1 VSTDVRTRRIAVVAD
16 SLLDELLET
25 LGTGGWGVI
34 QLPPAGLDAETTA
47 EWIEQVAEHVSE
59 FQRTGYEVVL
69 ADDGRSAPALT
80 AALESLGTPPIA
92 AYGG

>member
-1 VSTDVRTRRIAVVAD
+1 LSTDVRTRRIAVVAD
-16 SLLDELLET
+16 SLLDGLLDPLAT
-25 LGTGGWGVI
+25 AGWGVI
-34 QLPPAGLDAETTA
+34 QLPPAELDAATTA

-69 ADDGRSAPALT
+69 ADDGRSASALA

-92 AYGG
+92 DYEG